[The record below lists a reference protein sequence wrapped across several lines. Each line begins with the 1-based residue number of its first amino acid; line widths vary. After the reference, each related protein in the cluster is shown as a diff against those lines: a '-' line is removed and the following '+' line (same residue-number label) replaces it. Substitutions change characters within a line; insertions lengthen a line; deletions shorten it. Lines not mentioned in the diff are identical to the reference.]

1 MNNLYDNFNE
11 NIKEFDEQQ
20 LLKSINML
28 ADLVEDGLKYRK
40 NNNENKALGT
50 ATMKAYRLCRTFIK
64 DKGLEEEYR
73 QYVNAFP
80 LDEKDRLFVETLNEN
95 IKEY

>member
-40 NNNENKALGT
+40 NDNESKALNLT
-50 ATMKAYRLCRTFIK
+50 TMKAYRICRTFIK
-64 DKGLEEEYR
+64 AKGLEEEYR
-73 QYVNAFP
+73 QYVNAFS
-80 LDEKDRLFVETLNEN
+80 LDEKDKFLVETLISN
-95 IKEY
+95 IEGY

>member
-1 MNNLYDNFNE
+1 MNLYEGYLD
-11 NIKEFDEQQ
+11 NIKEFDEHK
-20 LLKSINML
+20 LVKSLYML
-28 ADLVEDGLKYRK
+28 AGLVEDGLKYRK
-40 NNNENKALGT
+40 NDNENKARGI
-50 ATMKAYRLCRTFIK
+50 ATMKAYRVCRTFIK